1 MIILFALALANFA
14 AAFAFNFL
22 IMSDALGLAGTAA
35 AGAGVALSS
44 AFGASATSAS
54 AYFGASV
61 VVSVFFLS
69 SVTVKSNAEESI
81 SSFLESFFSVA
92 AAATSGFLSSSD
104 FLSSVG
110 VYSAAT
116 SSGDFSVA

>member
-1 MIILFALALANFA
+1 MIIFFAANLA

-22 IMSDALGLAGTAA
+22 IISDALGLAGTAA
-35 AGAGVALSS
+35 DGAEIALAS

-54 AYFGASV
+54 AYFGESGA
-61 VVSVFFLS
+61 SVFFLS
-69 SVTVKSNAEESI
+69 SVTVKSNADESI
-81 SSFLESFFSVA
+81 SSFLDSFFSGA
-92 AAATSGFLSSSD
+92 AAATSGFAYSSD

-110 VYSAAT
+110 ISSAAF